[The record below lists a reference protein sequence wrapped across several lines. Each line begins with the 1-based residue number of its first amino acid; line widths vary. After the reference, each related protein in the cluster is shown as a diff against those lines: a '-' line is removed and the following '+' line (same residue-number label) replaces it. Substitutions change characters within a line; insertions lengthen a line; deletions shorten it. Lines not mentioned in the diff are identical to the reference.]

1 MHQIKRTN
9 NKHSFPMK
17 FTAKLKGALL
27 AIAAVAIG
35 GTAQAQES
43 TYNQNFKLG
52 VGVNA
57 GIMTDDA
64 YDFALGA
71 DVRLQYNFS
80 RRTSLTLTTG
90 FTNLFV
96 DKFERFDNQNLPANA
111 EFKDLGFIPVKGG
124 FKIFWWE
131 DQWYAM
137 AEAGIAIPVTNDYSD
152 RVGNSLILSPSIG
165 YATKY
170 VDLSLRYEHYTDFP
184 TRDGG
189 NGVGQVALRLA
200 YGFKL

>member
-1 MHQIKRTN
+1 MTLATKI
-9 NKHSFPMK
+9 
-17 FTAKLKGALL
+17 KGALVAFA
-27 AIAAVAIG
+27 AIAISS
-35 GTAQAQES
+35 TAQAQES
-43 TYNQNFKLG
+43 TYDQNFKLG
-52 VGVNA
+52 VGINA
-57 GIMTDDA
+57 GVMTDNA

-96 DKFERFDNQNLPANA
+96 DKFDRFDNQNMPANA

-124 FKIFWWE
+124 FKIFFWE

-137 AEAGIAIPVTNDYSD
+137 GEAGIAIPVTNDYNKS
-152 RVGNSLILSPSIG
+152 VGNSLILSPSIG

-189 NGVGQVALRLA
+189 NGVGQIALRLA
-200 YGFKL
+200 YGFDL

>member
-1 MHQIKRTN
+1 MTVTT
-9 NKHSFPMK
+9 K
-17 FTAKLKGALL
+17 FKGALIAL
-27 AIAAVAIG
+27 AVFAIG
-35 GTAQAQES
+35 ITAQAQES
-43 TYNQNFKLG
+43 SYNQNFKLG
-52 VGVNA
+52 VGINA
-57 GIMTDDA
+57 GVMTDNA

-96 DKFERFDNQNLPANA
+96 DKFDRFENQEVPANE

-137 AEAGIAIPVTNDYSD
+137 AEAGIAIPVTNDYNNT
-152 RVGNSLILSPSIG
+152 VGNSLILSPSIG
-165 YATKY
+165 YATKFIDFS
-170 VDLSLRYEHYTDFP
+170 VRYEHYADFP

>member
-1 MHQIKRTN
+1 MTVTSKI
-9 NKHSFPMK
+9 
-17 FTAKLKGALL
+17 KGALVAFA
-27 AIAAVAIG
+27 AIAISA
-35 GTAQAQES
+35 TAQAQES
-43 TYNQNFKLG
+43 TYDQNFKLG
-52 VGVNA
+52 VGINA
-57 GIMTDDA
+57 GVMTDNA

-96 DKFERFDNQNLPANA
+96 DKFDRFDNQNQLDNA

-137 AEAGIAIPVTNDYSD
+137 AEAGIAIPVTNDYNNT
-152 RVGNSLILSPSIG
+152 VGNSLILSPSIG
-165 YATKY
+165 YATKF
-170 VDLSLRYEHYTDFP
+170 VDVSLRYEHYTDFP

-189 NGVGQVALRLA
+189 NGIGQIALRLA

>member
-1 MHQIKRTN
+1 
-9 NKHSFPMK
+9 MK

-27 AIAAVAIG
+27 TIAAVAIG

-43 TYNQNFKLG
+43 TYDQNFKLG
-52 VGVNA
+52 VGINA
-57 GIMTDDA
+57 GVMTDDA

-80 RRTSLTLTTG
+80 KRTSLTLTTG

-96 DKFERFDNQNLPANA
+96 DKFERFDNQDLPANA
-111 EFKDLGFIPVKGG
+111 DYKDLGFIPIKGG
-124 FKIFWWE
+124 FKVFWWE

-137 AEAGIAIPVTNDYSD
+137 AEAGIAIPVTNDYNNT
-152 RVGNSLILSPSIG
+152 VGNSLILSPSIG
-165 YATKY
+165 YATKF
-170 VDLSLRYEHYTDFP
+170 VDISLRYEHYTDFP

>member
-1 MHQIKRTN
+1 MT
-9 NKHSFPMK
+9 

-52 VGVNA
+52 VGISA
-57 GIMTDDA
+57 GVMTDDA

-131 DQWYAM
+131 DSWYAM
-137 AEAGIAIPVTNDYSD
+137 AEAGIAIPVTNDYNNS
-152 RVGNSLILSPSIG
+152 VGNSLILSPSIG

>member
-1 MHQIKRTN
+1 
-9 NKHSFPMK
+9 MK

-96 DKFERFDNQNLPANA
+96 DKFERFDNQNLPQNA

-124 FKIFWWE
+124 F
-131 DQWYAM
+131 
-137 AEAGIAIPVTNDYSD
+137 AIPVTNDYSD